1 MKRVI
6 ATAMGLVLV
15 LTMAACGKKAEEAT
29 TTVTGMVT
37 AINGSVISLVEMD
50 SNNMG
55 GGTRPSMPENMEGFE
70 NFEGFEGFE
79 GGKNPW
85 GEGEMPDFGEGQM
98 PQRPQNGER
107 PHMPTG
113 EDGEFSGFTPF
124 GDGQMP
130 NFEGGEIPN
139 FDGSKMPD
147 MGDFEIDGEVTEIH
161 IGNAHITVE
170 EDGVK
175 ATGSLS
181 DLKVGSFVTITKN
194 EKGEVTNVLITASSG
209 FSGMGGFGNF
219 GDRGNRPTKGE
230 QPTE

>member
-15 LTMAACGKKAEEAT
+15 LTMAACGKKAEDTST

-50 SNNMG
+50 SNKLG
-55 GGTRPSMPENMEGFE
+55 SGTRPSMPENMEGFE

-85 GEGEMPDFGEGQM
+85 GEGEMPDFSQM
-98 PQRPQNGER
+98 PQRPD
-107 PHMPTG
+107 MPTG

-147 MGDFEIDGEVTEIH
+147 MGNFEIDGEVTEID

-181 DLKVGSFVTITKN
+181 DLKVGSLVTITKN
-194 EKGEVTNVLITASSG
+194 EKGEVTNVLVTASSG
-209 FSGMGGFGNF
+209 FGGMGGFGNF
-219 GDRGNRPTKGE
+219 GDRGNRPTKDSE
-230 QPTE
+230 

>member
-15 LTMAACGKKAEEAT
+15 LTMAACGKKAEDT
-29 TTVTGMVT
+29 STITVTGMVT

-50 SNNMG
+50 SNRLG
-55 GGTRPSMPENMEGFE
+55 SGTRPSMPENMEGFE
-70 NFEGFEGFE
+70 NFEGFE

-107 PHMPTG
+107 PDMPTG

-147 MGDFEIDGEVTEIH
+147 MGNFEIDGEVTEID

-209 FSGMGGFGNF
+209 FNGMGGFGNF